1 MCFIGIGPSFSLRR
15 GWAVVAV
22 GSCRRLE
29 SETLNHAPDNSLAW
43 LSSKKQRNG
52 SSRPRSACGVTL
64 ATPSVP
70 IVAGNVATRI
80 SDRKHAK
87 HAAHNPS
94 CLLIDAG
101 TAEQQHRPI
110 IHPWGLSRT
119 LDTIRYHPSPHL
131 SVSTHKAEMH
141 VADPCYRSDACL
153 AREKTVR
160 RVGTRSATAAGD
172 SLECS
177 ACGDTVRP
185 RVAAAA
191 STLLPVVACGRVLAR
206 TYARLLGR
214 RLCIP
219 DGSRDGASCSP
230 LTATARCQP

>member
-1 MCFIGIGPSFSLRR
+1 MTD
-15 GWAVVAV
+15 V

-64 ATPSVP
+64 VTPSVP
-70 IVAGNVATRI
+70 IAAGNVATRT

-87 HAAHNPS
+87 RVAHSPS
-94 CLLIDAG
+94 CLLADAD
-101 TAEQQHRPI
+101 TAEQQHCPL
-110 IHPWGLSRT
+110 IHPWCLSHT
-119 LDTIRYHPSPHL
+119 FKTIRYHPSPHL
-131 SVSTHKAEMH
+131 SVSASKAQMH

-153 AREKTVR
+153 AREKAVR
-160 RVGTRSATAAGD
+160 RVGTKSVTAAGD
-172 SLECS
+172 SLECP
-177 ACGDTVRP
+177 ACGDTARP
-185 RVAAAA
+185 RVTAAA

-206 TYARLLGR
+206 TMLALGR
-214 RLCIP
+214 RLCTP